1 MATDNHAAPAWP
13 PKQEPQ
19 DARPADTP
27 KPRALRGRH
36 QVELDRP
43 ASGGAIEARY

>member
-27 KPRALRGRH
+27 RPRALRGGLTGRAWH
-36 QVELDRP
+36 ALV
-43 ASGGAIEARY
+43 